1 MPGPAFC
8 RGDAV
13 ALHPIEEADLP
24 FVQRHSNDPAIR
36 AGLTTATP
44 QNAYEAEQA
53 HERHQDDDS
62 GVGLLVVP
70 REPSEDG
77 SERATGERQRDA
89 SNASVSKRRTDSVR
103 ESSDPGA
110 DEADPVGSIVL
121 FGIDETHGTGE
132 LACWIAPDAQGNG
145 YAQAATHLMLDHAF
159 GGRRLHKVVA
169 RALVGNA
176 PSRATLEA
184 VGFVEE
190 GVQRDEKYVN
200 GEYRDVVR
208 YSVLADEWG
217 DD

>member
-1 MPGPAFC
+1 MPGPEFC

-13 ALHPIEEADLP
+13 ALHSVEEDDLP
-24 FVQRHSNDPAIR
+24 FTQRYSNDPAIR

-53 HERHQDDDS
+53 YEQYQDDDS

-70 REPSEDG
+70 HEPSGDG
-77 SERATGERQRDA
+77 SERAAGER
-89 SNASVSKRRTDSVR
+89 
-103 ESSDPGA
+103 SDPGA

-121 FGIDETHGTGE
+121 FDIDETHGTGE
-132 LACWIAPDAQGNG
+132 LACWITPDAQGNG
-145 YAQAATHLMLDHAF
+145 YAQAATRLVLDHAF
-159 GGRRLHKVVA
+159 GERRLHKVVA
-169 RALVGNA
+169 RALVGNE

-200 GEYRDVVR
+200 GAFRDVVR
-208 YSVLADEWG
+208 YSLLAREWG

>member
-13 ALHPIEEADLP
+13 SLHPVEKDDLP
-24 FVQRHSNDPAIR
+24 FVQRHRNDPAIR

-53 HERHQDDDS
+53 HEQHQDDDS

-70 REPSEDG
+70 RELSG
-77 SERATGERQRDA
+77 
-89 SNASVSKRRTDSVR
+89 TD
-103 ESSDPGA
+103 ET
-110 DEADPVGSIVL
+110 DPVGSIVL

-132 LACWIAPDAQGNG
+132 LACWITPDAQGNG
-145 YAQAATHLMLDHAF
+145 YAQAATRLVLEHAF
-159 GGRRLHKVVA
+159 EGRRLHKVVA
-169 RALVGNA
+169 RALVDNT

-190 GVQRDEKYVN
+190 GLQRDEKYVD
-200 GEYRDVVR
+200 GAYRDVVR
-208 YSVLADEWG
+208 YSMLRREWG